1 MNQKSLIR
9 KKFFL
14 LRKRNYFQIDEKFF
28 NPIIRLLKKQ
38 KKKVSNISLYY
49 PCYYEVDVLKIL
61 NLGFF
66 KKTNFLL
73 PKIKKNN
80 SLDFFK
86 WKKNDTLYLSKFGI
100 PEPINSIKITPD
112 VILLP
117 LLAFYKKKNR
127 IGYGKGFY
135 DKFLLKFLNKNK
147 RIMTVGV
154 AFSFQK
160 HHKLPINKRD
170 YRLDY
175 IITEKGI
182 F

>member
-1 MNQKSLIR
+1 MSQKSLIR

-117 LLAFYKKKNR
+117 LLAFDKKKNR

>member
-28 NPIIRLLKKQ
+28 NPIISLIKKQ

-112 VILLP
+112 IILLP
-117 LLAFYKKKNR
+117 LLAFDKKKNR

>member
-1 MNQKSLIR
+1 MSQKSLIR

-28 NPIIRLLKKQ
+28 NPIISLIKKQ

-117 LLAFYKKKNR
+117 LLAFDKKKNR

>member
-28 NPIIRLLKKQ
+28 NPIISLLKKQ

-112 VILLP
+112 IILLP
-117 LLAFYKKKNR
+117 LLAFDKKKNR

-160 HHKLPINKRD
+160 HHKLPVNKRD

>member
-1 MNQKSLIR
+1 M
-9 KKFFL
+9 
-14 LRKRNYFQIDEKFF
+14 
-28 NPIIRLLKKQ
+28 
-38 KKKVSNISLYY
+38 
-49 PCYYEVDVLKIL
+49 
-61 NLGFF
+61 
-66 KKTNFLL
+66 
-73 PKIKKNN
+73 
-80 SLDFFK
+80 
-86 WKKNDTLYLSKFGI
+86 
-100 PEPINSIKITPD
+100 
-112 VILLP
+112 LP
-117 LLAFYKKKNR
+117 LLAFDKKKNR

>member
-1 MNQKSLIR
+1 MSQKSLIR

-73 PKIKKNN
+73 PSSHQQVSLPNN
-80 SLDFFK
+80 
-86 WKKNDTLYLSKFGI
+86 YC
-100 PEPINSIKITPD
+100 
-112 VILLP
+112 V
-117 LLAFYKKKNR
+117 NR
-127 IGYGKGFY
+127 
-135 DKFLLKFLNKNK
+135 
-147 RIMTVGV
+147 
-154 AFSFQK
+154 
-160 HHKLPINKRD
+160 KLHP
-170 YRLDY
+170 
-175 IITEKGI
+175 
-182 F
+182 

>member
-1 MNQKSLIR
+1 MSQKSLIR

-14 LRKRNYFQIDEKFF
+14 LRKKNYFQIDEKFF

-49 PCYYEVDVLKIL
+49 PCYYEVDVLNIL

-66 KKTNFLL
+66 KKINLLL

-86 WKKNDTLYLSKFGI
+86 WKKNDTLCLSKFGI

-117 LLAFYKKKNR
+117 LLAFDEKKNR

>member
-1 MNQKSLIR
+1 MSQKSLIR

-14 LRKRNYFQIDEKFF
+14 LRKKNYFQIDEKFF

-112 VILLP
+112 IILLP
-117 LLAFYKKKNR
+117 LLAFDKKKNR

>member
-1 MNQKSLIR
+1 MSQKSLIR

-14 LRKRNYFQIDEKFF
+14 LRKKNYFQIDKKFF
-28 NPIIRLLKKQ
+28 NPFIRLLKKQ

-112 VILLP
+112 IILLP
-117 LLAFYKKKNR
+117 LLAFDKKKNR

>member
-1 MNQKSLIR
+1 MSQKSLIR

-66 KKTNFLL
+66 KKINFLL

-117 LLAFYKKKNR
+117 LLAFDKKKNR

>member
-1 MNQKSLIR
+1 MSQKSLIR

-14 LRKRNYFQIDEKFF
+14 LRKKNYFQIDEKFF

-66 KKTNFLL
+66 KKINFLL

-112 VILLP
+112 IILLP
-117 LLAFYKKKNR
+117 LLAFDKKKNR

>member
-1 MNQKSLIR
+1 MSQKSLIR

-14 LRKRNYFQIDEKFF
+14 LRKKNYFQIDKKFF
-28 NPIIRLLKKQ
+28 NPFIRLLKKQ

-49 PCYYEVDVLKIL
+49 PCNYEVDVLKIL

-100 PEPINSIKITPD
+100 PEPINSIKITPHI
-112 VILLP
+112 ILLP
-117 LLAFYKKKNR
+117 LLAFDKKKNR

-135 DKFLLKFLNKNK
+135 DKFLMKFLNKNK

>member
-1 MNQKSLIR
+1 MSQKSLIR

-112 VILLP
+112 IILLP
-117 LLAFYKKKNR
+117 LLAFDKKKNR

-160 HHKLPINKRD
+160 HHKLPVNKRD

>member
-1 MNQKSLIR
+1 MSQKSLIR

-28 NPIIRLLKKQ
+28 NPIISLIKKQ

-112 VILLP
+112 IILLP
-117 LLAFYKKKNR
+117 LLAFDKKKNR

>member
-1 MNQKSLIR
+1 MSQKSLIR

-100 PEPINSIKITPD
+100 PEPINSIKIIPD

-117 LLAFYKKKNR
+117 LLAFDKKKNR

>member
-1 MNQKSLIR
+1 MSQKSLIR

-112 VILLP
+112 IILLP
-117 LLAFYKKKNR
+117 LLAFDKKKNR

>member
-28 NPIIRLLKKQ
+28 NPIISLLKKQ

-112 VILLP
+112 IILLP
-117 LLAFYKKKNR
+117 LLAFDKKKNR

>member
-1 MNQKSLIR
+1 MSQKSLIR

-14 LRKRNYFQIDEKFF
+14 LRKKNYFQIDEKFF

-66 KKTNFLL
+66 KKINFLL

-86 WKKNDTLYLSKFGI
+86 WKKNDTLCLSKFGI

-117 LLAFYKKKNR
+117 LLAFDKKKNR

>member
-117 LLAFYKKKNR
+117 LLAFDKKKNR

>member
-1 MNQKSLIR
+1 MSQKSLIR

-14 LRKRNYFQIDEKFF
+14 LRKKNYFQIDEKFF

-66 KKTNFLL
+66 KKINFLL

-86 WKKNDTLYLSKFGI
+86 WKKNDTLCLSKFGI

-117 LLAFYKKKNR
+117 LLAFDEKKNR

>member
-1 MNQKSLIR
+1 MSQKSLIR

-14 LRKRNYFQIDEKFF
+14 LRKKNYFQIDEKFF

-117 LLAFYKKKNR
+117 LLAFDKKKNR

>member
-1 MNQKSLIR
+1 MSQKSLIR

-14 LRKRNYFQIDEKFF
+14 LRKKNYFQIDEKFF

-66 KKTNFLL
+66 KKINFLL

-117 LLAFYKKKNR
+117 LLAFDKKKNR

>member
-1 MNQKSLIR
+1 MSQKSLIR

-66 KKTNFLL
+66 KKINFLL

-86 WKKNDTLYLSKFGI
+86 WKKNDTLCLSKFGI

-117 LLAFYKKKNR
+117 LLAFDKKKNR

>member
-117 LLAFYKKKNR
+117 LLAFDKKKNR

-160 HHKLPINKRD
+160 HHKLPVNKRD

>member
-1 MNQKSLIR
+1 M
-9 KKFFL
+9 
-14 LRKRNYFQIDEKFF
+14 
-28 NPIIRLLKKQ
+28 
-38 KKKVSNISLYY
+38 
-49 PCYYEVDVLKIL
+49 
-61 NLGFF
+61 
-66 KKTNFLL
+66 
-73 PKIKKNN
+73 
-80 SLDFFK
+80 
-86 WKKNDTLYLSKFGI
+86 SKFGI
-100 PEPINSIKITPD
+100 PEPINSVKITPD

-117 LLAFYKKKNR
+117 LLAFDKKKNR

-160 HHKLPINKRD
+160 HHKLPVNKRD

>member
-28 NPIIRLLKKQ
+28 NPIISLIKKQ

-117 LLAFYKKKNR
+117 LLAFDKKKNR

>member
-28 NPIIRLLKKQ
+28 NPIISLIKKQ

-112 VILLP
+112 IILLP
-117 LLAFYKKKNR
+117 LLAFDKKKNR

-160 HHKLPINKRD
+160 HHKLPVNKRD

>member
-1 MNQKSLIR
+1 MSQKSLIR

-14 LRKRNYFQIDEKFF
+14 LRKKNYFQIDKKFF
-28 NPIIRLLKKQ
+28 NPFIRLLKKQ

-112 VILLP
+112 IILLP
-117 LLAFYKKKNR
+117 LLAFDKKKNR

-135 DKFLLKFLNKNK
+135 DKFLMKFLNKNK

>member
-1 MNQKSLIR
+1 MSQKSLIR

-14 LRKRNYFQIDEKFF
+14 LRKKNYFQIDEKFF

-117 LLAFYKKKNR
+117 LLAFDKKKNR

-160 HHKLPINKRD
+160 HHKLPVNKRD

>member
-1 MNQKSLIR
+1 MSQKSLIR

-86 WKKNDTLYLSKFGI
+86 WKKNDTLCLSKFGI

-117 LLAFYKKKNR
+117 LLAFDKKKNR

>member
-1 MNQKSLIR
+1 MSPKSLIR

-117 LLAFYKKKNR
+117 LLAFDKKKNR

-160 HHKLPINKRD
+160 HHKLPVNKRD

>member
-1 MNQKSLIR
+1 MSQKSLIR

-14 LRKRNYFQIDEKFF
+14 LRKKNYFQIDEKFF

-73 PKIKKNN
+73 PKVKKNN

-112 VILLP
+112 IILLP
-117 LLAFYKKKNR
+117 LLAFDKKKNR

>member
-1 MNQKSLIR
+1 MSQKSLIR

-14 LRKRNYFQIDEKFF
+14 LRKKNYFQIDEKFF

-66 KKTNFLL
+66 KKINFLL

-117 LLAFYKKKNR
+117 LLAFDKKKNR

-160 HHKLPINKRD
+160 HHKLPVNKRD

>member
-28 NPIIRLLKKQ
+28 NPIISLIKKQ
-38 KKKVSNISLYY
+38 KKKASNISLYY

-73 PKIKKNN
+73 PKIKKDN

-112 VILLP
+112 IILLP
-117 LLAFYKKKNR
+117 LLAFDKKKNR

-160 HHKLPINKRD
+160 HHKLPVNKRD